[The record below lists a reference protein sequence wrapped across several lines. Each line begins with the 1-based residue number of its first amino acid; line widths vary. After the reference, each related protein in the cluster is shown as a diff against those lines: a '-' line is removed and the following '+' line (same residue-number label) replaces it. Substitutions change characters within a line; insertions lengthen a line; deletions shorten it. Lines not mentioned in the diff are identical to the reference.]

1 MARGLEF
8 NWSEAD
14 LVVHPVQAV
23 AAYPTQQ
30 GVVIRQQKRTERGDR
45 DDVIMIPHH
54 AVTMLIRRLQH
65 LQNTSVISVDDVA
78 NSELAE
84 IFAAE

>member
-1 MARGLEF
+1 M
-8 NWSEAD
+8 
-14 LVVHPVQAV
+14 V
-23 AAYPTQQ
+23 
-30 GVVIRQQKRTERGDR
+30 
-45 DDVIMIPHH
+45 PHH

-65 LQNTSVISVDDVA
+65 LQNTSVISVEEVA

>member
-1 MARGLEF
+1 MARGVEF

-14 LVVHPVQAV
+14 MVVHPVQAV

-30 GVVIRQQKRTERGDR
+30 GVIIRQQKKSERDR
-45 DDVIMIPHH
+45 DEVIIIPHH
-54 AVTMLIRRLQH
+54 AVSMLIRRLQH